1 MAYKGMQK
9 TMDVT
14 SQLDVVTW
22 SDISEQVTLVQ
33 SELANIID
41 AIPNIDFAQ
50 FVRAR
55 YYYGANI
62 VENGVTALPH
72 SSHETLPLGDNR
84 LPIQINQLLCYRNAN
99 PIGIILTHAVEVFL
113 ETDNRVIPLR
123 IMDAGNIIGLWSAHG
138 LSPTHTTKQ
147 AWRAAAGARTVF
159 SLAKLSNNAHHLR
172 LQRELGIDSEAPHTL
187 LEHHAVF
194 QEIAKQANNWHCE
207 IIFFTQPFMEKHWQP
222 QTPLYQYAEQYVLKA
237 LFFYYNGIIDI
248 TLVWEKLA
256 DVVAKRRWQPKAVA
270 INTLCHLLAIA
281 SDMYPAFAVAQTDKL
296 LPLSLLKQVYQD
308 YYQLVDYPL
317 IIMQPQTVSTT
328 DTPLYYSLAL
338 PTLLECPVVASS
350 NVRIINDLLDVR
362 KLIKLLQQQEN
373 NIGYQY
379 DFFHYSADALQTVNS
394 SEVLAELDPQFMG
407 EYSDSATFFPYS
419 SPFFRG
425 CIQIVTN

>member
-1 MAYKGMQK
+1 MAYKGMQD
-9 TMDVT
+9 TMSVT
-14 SQLDVVTW
+14 SQLDAVLW
-22 SDISEQVTLVQ
+22 SDIREQVKLVQ

-41 AIPNIDFAQ
+41 AIPNIYAAQ
-50 FVRAR
+50 FIKAG

-62 VENGVTALPH
+62 VENGITALPI
-72 SSHETLPLGDNR
+72 SSHKTAPLGDNQ
-84 LPIQINQLLCYRNAN
+84 LPTQINQLLCYHNDN

-123 IMDAGNIIGLWSAHG
+123 IMDTGNIIGLWGAHG

-147 AWRAAAGARTVF
+147 AWHVTAGARTVF

-172 LQRELGIDSEAPHTL
+172 LQRELGIDIEAPQTL
-187 LEHHAVF
+187 LEQHAVF

-207 IIFFTQPFMEKHWQP
+207 IIFFTKPFIETHWQP
-222 QTPLYQYAEQYVLKA
+222 QTPLYQYAEQYILKE

-256 DVVAKRRWQPKAVA
+256 AIVAKRRWQPKPVA

-308 YYQLVDYPL
+308 YYQLADYPL

-328 DTPLYYSLAL
+328 NTPLYYSLAL

-350 NVRIINDLLDVR
+350 KVRIINDLLHVR
-362 KLIKLLQQQEN
+362 KLIKLLQQQDN
-373 NIGYQY
+373 VDCQY

-407 EYSDSATFFPYS
+407 EHSDSVTFFPYS

-425 CIQIVTN
+425 CIQIVVN